1 MATSLAATLKLSLSA
16 TYKAKTAGD
25 DLSVPTLV
33 LTKSVTDTLA
43 NGEGSGQAEV
53 VYSDTLSG
61 GSPYTIDVFGG
72 ITDAFGNTLSMDII
86 KGLLIHNRS
95 TTTGEYI
102 DVFGS
107 TSVQSIGY
115 ISGNTDEIRVHP
127 EGVLFLWSPGA
138 VADCPTPA
146 AGVKDEIEIVAGAG
160 DPTIDIMIIG
170 CV

>member
-61 GSPYTIDVFGG
+61 GSPYTIDVLVILLVWILSRVCLS
-72 ITDAFGNTLSMDII
+72 ITALQLQANILMYLAVPACSQLDI
-86 KGLLIHNRS
+86 
-95 TTTGEYI
+95 
-102 DVFGS
+102 
-107 TSVQSIGY
+107 SVVILTRLGCIPKVSY
-115 ISGNTDEIRVHP
+115 FSGPPVQ
-127 EGVLFLWSPGA
+127 
-138 VADCPTPA
+138 
-146 AGVKDEIEIVAGAG
+146 
-160 DPTIDIMIIG
+160 
-170 CV
+170 